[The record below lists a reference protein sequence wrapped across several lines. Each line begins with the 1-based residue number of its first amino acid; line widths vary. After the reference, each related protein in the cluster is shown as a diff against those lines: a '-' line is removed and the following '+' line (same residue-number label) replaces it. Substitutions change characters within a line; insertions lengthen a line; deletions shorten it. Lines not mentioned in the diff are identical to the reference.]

1 MHGSATFVVS
11 LLPSGT
17 GGVHD
22 APVTSQ
28 VAADEELPPDATSA
42 GRARR
47 LVRAALEGSESEEN
61 LDAAQLAISE
71 IVTNALVHAGTAMRL
86 RILMAGQGVRVELTD
101 GSPRLPSPRTFGVAS
116 PTGRGLL
123 LVQELVTRWGAHPTP
138 AGKVVWFEMNGGEA
152 ALDDLLPEPDH
163 VQSDDATAV
172 VIELHRMPLLMHQ
185 AWQEHAAGLLREVM
199 LVRLDA
205 ELSALEEHASAS
217 DALGLLLDQIPAADV
232 GMDPDTVMA
241 RATEPEVSVQRL
253 LIEVPRAS
261 LPSFAALDVMLDE
274 ALNLAWDGQL
284 LSPPTQPEIQAMRL
298 WICNQVR
305 HQAAGGRAS
314 AWPSL
319 AAALPPAHPLPPL
332 AWDPTEVVDASYA
345 VLAADD
351 SNRIVAVSPSA
362 LELLG
367 YDDASVLVGRRLV
380 SIIPER
386 FHQAH
391 VAGFTLHLANG
402 RAPLLGRRVTVPVLR
417 RDGTE
422 LEVGL
427 IIQSR
432 GLPGGRLL
440 FTAQFLP

>member
-1 MHGSATFVVS
+1 M
-11 LLPSGT
+11 P
-17 GGVHD
+17 
-22 APVTSQ
+22 Q

-42 GRARR
+42 SRARR
-47 LVRAALEGSESEEN
+47 LLRAALEGNETEEI

-71 IVTNALVHAGTAMRL
+71 IVTNALVHAGTPMRL
-86 RILMAGQGVRVELTD
+86 RILLADRRVRVELTD
-101 GSPRLPSPRTFGVAS
+101 GSSRLPSQRDFGPTS

-123 LVQELVTRWGAHPTP
+123 LVEELVTRWGAHPTEG
-138 AGKVVWFEMNGGEA
+138 GKVVWFEISDETV
-152 ALDDLLPEPDH
+152 LDELLPDPDV
-163 VQSDDATAV
+163 VQRDDDTAV
-172 VIELHRMPLLMHQ
+172 VVELHRMPLLMHQ
-185 AWQEHAAGLLREVM
+185 AWQEHAAALLREVM

-217 DALGLLLDQIPAADV
+217 DALGLLLDQIPSPDV

-241 RATEPEVSVQRL
+241 HATEPGVTLQRL

-274 ALNLAWDGQL
+274 ALNLADDGQL

-305 HQAAGGRAS
+305 HQAAGGRYA

-319 AAALPPAHPLPPL
+319 ATALPPTHRLPAL
-332 AWDPTEVVDASYA
+332 GWDATEIAEATEA

-351 SNRIVAVSPSA
+351 ANRIVAVSPSA
-362 LELLG
+362 LSLLG
-367 YDDASVLVGRRLV
+367 YADASLLVGRRLV

-391 VAGFTLHLANG
+391 VAGFTLHLING
-402 RAPLLGRRVTVPVLR
+402 RSPLLGRRVTVPVLR
-417 RDGTE
+417 RDGS
-422 LEVGL
+422 EVQLGL
-427 IIQSR
+427 IVQSR
-432 GLPGGRLL
+432 GLPEGRFL
-440 FTAQFLP
+440 FTAHFFS

>member
-1 MHGSATFVVS
+1 MP
-11 LLPSGT
+11 L
-17 GGVHD
+17 
-22 APVTSQ
+22 VTHQ
-28 VAADEELPPDATSA
+28 VAADEELPADAASA

-47 LVRAALEGSESEEN
+47 LLRAALEGNDNEDSI
-61 LDAAQLAISE
+61 DAAELVISE

-86 RILMAGQGVRVELTD
+86 RILLADRGMRVELTD
-101 GSPRLPSPRTFGVAS
+101 GNSRLPSQRDFGATS

-123 LVQELVTRWGAHPTP
+123 LVEELVTRWGAHPTEG
-138 AGKVVWFEMNGGEA
+138 GKVVWFEINDGT
-152 ALDDLLPEPDH
+152 ALDAMLPVPDD
-163 VQSDDATAV
+163 VVIEDDGAV
-172 VIELHRMPLLMHQ
+172 VVVELHRMPLLMHQ
-185 AWQEHAAGLLREVM
+185 AWQEHAAALLREVM

-217 DALGLLLDQIPAADV
+217 DALGLLLAQVPSTDV

-241 RATEPEVSVQRL
+241 NATEPEVSVQRL

-261 LPSFAALDVMLDE
+261 LPNFVALDVMLDE
-274 ALNLAWDGQL
+274 AVMLADDGQL

-305 HQAAGGRAS
+305 HQAAGGRFS

-319 AAALPPAHPLPPL
+319 ASALPPTHRLPDL
-332 AWDPTEVVDASYA
+332 AWDPTEIAEATDA

-351 SNRIVAVSPSA
+351 ANQIVAVSPTA

-367 YDDASVLVGRRLV
+367 YDDSSVLIGRRLV

-391 VAGFTLHLANG
+391 VAGFTLHLVNG
-402 RAPLLGRRVTVPVLR
+402 RSPLIGRRITVPVLC

-422 LEVGL
+422 RQVGL
-427 IIQSR
+427 IVETR
-432 GLPGGRLL
+432 GLPEGRLL
-440 FTAQFLP
+440 FTAQLLP

>member
-1 MHGSATFVVS
+1 M
-11 LLPSGT
+11 
-17 GGVHD
+17 
-22 APVTSQ
+22 TSQ

-47 LVRAALEGSESEEN
+47 LLRAALEGRDDEDT

-86 RILMAGQGVRVELTD
+86 RILLADRRLRVELTD
-101 GSPRLPSPRTFGVAS
+101 GSPRLPSQRDFGTTA
-116 PTGRGLL
+116 PTGRGLR
-123 LVQELVTRWGAHPTP
+123 LVEELVSRWGAYPLP
-138 AGKVVWFEMNGGEA
+138 GGKVVWFEISDEA
-152 ALDDLLPEPDH
+152 ALDEILPVPDL
-163 VQSDDATAV
+163 VRTDDGTAV
-172 VIELHRMPLLMHQ
+172 TVELHHMPLLMHQ
-185 AWQEHAAGLLREVM
+185 AWQEHAAALLREVM
-199 LVRLDA
+199 LVRLEA

-217 DALGLLLDQIPAADV
+217 DALGLLLDQIPTPHV

-241 RATEPEVSVQRL
+241 NATEPAVSVQRL

-261 LPSFAALDVMLDE
+261 LPSFVALDVMLDE
-274 ALNLAWDGQL
+274 ALHLADDGQL

-305 HQAAGGRAS
+305 HQAAGGRFA

-319 AAALPPAHPLPPL
+319 AAALPPVHRLPAL
-332 AWDPTEVVDASYA
+332 GWDASEITEAPYA
-345 VLAADD
+345 ALGADD
-351 SNRIVAVSPSA
+351 ANRIVAVSPAA

-367 YDDASVLVGRRLV
+367 YDDAARLIGRRLV

-391 VAGFTLHLANG
+391 VAGFTLHLING
-402 RAPLLGRRVTVPVLR
+402 RSPLLGRRVTVPVLR

-422 LEVGL
+422 TQVGL
-427 IIQSR
+427 LVESQ
-432 GLPGGRLL
+432 GLPEGRLL
-440 FTAQFLP
+440 FTARFFP

>member
-1 MHGSATFVVS
+1 MT
-11 LLPSGT
+11 T
-17 GGVHD
+17 
-22 APVTSQ
+22 Q

-47 LVRAALEGSESEEN
+47 LLRTALRGYDDEDT

-71 IVTNALVHAGTAMRL
+71 IVTNALVHAGTSMRL
-86 RILMAGQGVRVELTD
+86 RILVADRSLRVELTD
-101 GSPRLPSPRTFGVAS
+101 GSPRLPSQRDFGTTA

-123 LVQELVTRWGAHPTP
+123 LVEQLVSRWGAYPLP
-138 AGKVVWFEMNGGEA
+138 DGKVVWFEINDA
-152 ALDDLLPEPDH
+152 SVLDELLPEPDE
-163 VQSDDATAV
+163 VEADDLTSV
-172 VIELHRMPLLMHQ
+172 VVELHRMPLLMHQ
-185 AWQEHAAGLLREVM
+185 AWQEHAAALLREVM
-199 LVRLDA
+199 LVRLEA

-217 DALGLLLDQIPAADV
+217 DALGLLLEQVPSADV

-241 RATEPEVSVQRL
+241 SATEPEVSVQRL

-261 LPSFAALDVMLDE
+261 LPSFDALDVMLDE
-274 ALNLAWDGQL
+274 ALHLADDGQL

-305 HQAAGGRAS
+305 HQAAGGRSA

-319 AAALPPAHPLPPL
+319 AAALPPAHRLPAL
-332 AWDPTEVVDASYA
+332 GWDATEITEASYA

-351 SNRIVAVSPSA
+351 ANRIVAVSRSA

-367 YDDASVLVGRRLV
+367 YDDPSLLVGRRLV

-391 VAGFTLHLANG
+391 VAGFTLHLVNG
-402 RAPLLGRRVTVPVLR
+402 RSPLLGRRVSVPVLR
-417 RDGTE
+417 RDGAE
-422 LEVGL
+422 AQVGL
-427 IIQSR
+427 LIESR
-432 GLPGGRLL
+432 GLPEGRFL
-440 FTAQFLP
+440 FTAKFFA

>member
-1 MHGSATFVVS
+1 MYGSATFAVS
-11 LLPSGT
+11 LLPSGA

-22 APVTSQ
+22 ARVTSQ

-47 LVRAALEGSESEEN
+47 LLRAALEGSGSEEN

-71 IVTNALVHAGTAMRL
+71 IVTNALVHAGTSMRL
-86 RILMAGQGVRVELTD
+86 RILTADQRVRVELAD
-101 GSPRLPSPRTFGVAS
+101 GSPRLPSQRAFGVAS
-116 PTGRGLL
+116 PTGRGLM

-138 AGKVVWFEMNGGEA
+138 DGKVVWFEMSGGEA
-152 ALDDLLPEPDH
+152 ALDELLPEPDD
-163 VQSDDATAV
+163 VQTDDDAV

-217 DALGLLLDQIPAADV
+217 DALGLLLDQIPPADV
-232 GMDPDTVMA
+232 GMDPDTVMS
-241 RATEPEVSVQRL
+241 RATEPELSAQRL
-253 LIEVPRAS
+253 LIEVPLAS

-274 ALNLAWDGQL
+274 ALNLAWDGHL
-284 LSPPTQPEIQAMRL
+284 LSPPTQPEILAMRL

-305 HQAAGGRAS
+305 HQAAGGRS
-314 AWPSL
+314 TAWPSL
-319 AAALPPAHPLPPL
+319 AAALPPAHPLPAL
-332 AWDPTEVVDASYA
+332 VWDDAEVVEASYA

-380 SIIPER
+380 TIIPER

-427 IIQSR
+427 IIESR

-440 FTAQFLP
+440 FTAQFLL